1 MGRSRA
7 RETLVTGDVFPV
19 IPSRIRAPPHL
30 QRMGKSARSN
40 TEEGKIEPERDN
52 KESWTE
58 KKHETGDGE
67 KKKVKEKDD
76 KTGYVK
82 MTKEVR

>member
-1 MGRSRA
+1 
-7 RETLVTGDVFPV
+7 
-19 IPSRIRAPPHL
+19 
-30 QRMGKSARSN
+30 MGKSARSN

-67 KKKVKEKDD
+67 KRKVKEKDD

-82 MTKEVR
+82 MTKEVM